1 MLSGALIEVMTL
13 LTDAVAAAV
22 KMLSVTMDLPLLLV
36 VLNGT
41 LISATGTVRTDRLPW
56 AFVLVTTA
64 DPLLCDFEEEL
75 GDTLAEVSPGE
86 PCHCMVACAF
96 SIADCSPETVPC

>member
-22 KMLSVTMDLPLLLV
+22 KVLSVTMGLPLLLV

-41 LISATGTVRTDRLPW
+41 LISATGKVRTD
-56 AFVLVTTA
+56 
-64 DPLLCDFEEEL
+64 
-75 GDTLAEVSPGE
+75 
-86 PCHCMVACAF
+86 
-96 SIADCSPETVPC
+96 

>member
-13 LTDAVAAAV
+13 LTAV
-22 KMLSVTMDLPLLLV
+22 KMLSVTMDLPLLLL

-41 LISATGTVRTDRLPW
+41 LISATGTVRTDSLPW
-56 AFVLVTTA
+56 AFVLVRTA
-64 DPLLCDFEEEL
+64 DPLLCDFEEV

-86 PCHCMVACAF
+86 PCYCMVACAF
-96 SIADCSPETVPC
+96 SFADCSPETVPC